1 MYLSHKSRN
10 VLKLFAL
17 LSLLT
22 SLASCAFFEYV
33 SHANSICEPGKY
45 QVKFVEIATKVVRVK
60 CASEGQLDVIK
71 QDSTIQIIDVA
82 YTTKQQDPEE

>member
-1 MYLSHKSRN
+1 MALKRLSMLFVCATLSSCT
-10 VLKLFAL
+10 VFDYVFDTTKL
-17 LSLLT
+17 
-22 SLASCAFFEYV
+22 
-33 SHANSICEPGKY
+33 CEVGQY